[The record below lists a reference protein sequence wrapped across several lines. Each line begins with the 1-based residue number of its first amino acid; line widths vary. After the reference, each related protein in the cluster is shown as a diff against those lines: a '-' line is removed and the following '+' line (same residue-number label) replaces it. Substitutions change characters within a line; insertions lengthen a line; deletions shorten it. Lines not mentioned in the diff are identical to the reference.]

1 MHIDVCSGGF
11 EIVYVSR
18 TYRTHILGV
27 SRNEVCELSIDLESG
42 WCGGGYPWN
51 LVNGVGQPLHFC
63 FPTTVHAPNS
73 VREWFRTGVH
83 FGCHWALA

>member
-1 MHIDVCSGGF
+1 MYIDIRGGSF
-11 EIVYVSR
+11 EIVYVRCTDR
-18 TYRTHILGV
+18 TYIFCV
-27 SRNEVCELSIDLESG
+27 SRNEVCELGIDLESG

-63 FPTTVHAPNS
+63 FPTTVHTPYG

-83 FGCHWALA
+83 FGSHRSLA